1 MHWLIEAL
9 VSPVLLSEGNAALL
23 NNPRRKPH
31 PFFIICGVSRH
42 HPL

>member
-1 MHWLIEAL
+1 MHWLIGAL
-9 VSPVLLSEGNAALL
+9 VSPALLSESDAALL
-23 NNPRRKPH
+23 HNLRRQPS